1 MEIEYF
7 SSIPIF
13 GSTST
18 TPLPT
23 TLSLSLSHLPT
34 PWFCTHVEL
43 CIGQH
48 MFELHNESIQREDSL
63 VDLLTPATAWDCL
76 TTNLC
81 Y

>member
-1 MEIEYF
+1 MESGYF

-13 GSTST
+13 GSTSI
-18 TPLPT
+18 TPLPNT
-23 TLSLSLSHLPT
+23 LSLSHLPT

-48 MFELHNESIQREDSL
+48 MFEEDNGSIQCEDSL
-63 VDLLTPATAWDCL
+63 VNPLTPATAWDCL